1 MMMYWTYV
9 HIIIFF
15 SLQSKSFSKTIGS
28 IGIRQNSSALKFVR
42 PDEFHFALDVEFDSE
57 DVFVHQLPANVLRSA
72 CSLLL
77 GVVDLPLI
85 SVERIRI
92 SSRAQQPTAS
102 VAARPPQAAASA
114 AASTV
119 APSAASAGGALMALG
134 SDAAPIEIR
143 STTAT
148 ASTASSNIF
157 DAMHR
162 SASLSASLSAES
174 FTAAE
179 EAAAREARDLSS
191 PFALST
197 YSRTTSASCSNVSIG
212 DVGGDAADETS
223 PLVDARSSDGPNRM
237 QTGGRSVDAALWAA
251 RQAIAAAEV
260 EEVEASRLLRLF
272 RETGTQSELNS
283 DLISESGGATTVP
296 VTGTDLS
303 AEEEVASSIADSVI
317 AAAAAEL
324 IEDEHEEDAFSRR
337 LSQHASRMRFQ
348 DHQVPADATRTV
360 VESSASVT
368 ESDLPLRLQVARA
381 ARAARTAHFTSLAP
395 RTISQSPIRNFSHG
409 SSLRGEDHTRDD
421 GGVSAAA
428 GGGIDARGRDTSSVT
443 TPRASG
449 LAGLV
454 GLSTAGL
461 NHAEP
466 TTSPASYT
474 ARWRLVFAADASQ
487 FTDAL
492 TSRCITFR
500 CKMAACVVAGGGG
513 SFEDRGHFGSIGVPT
528 DVCMPLQPV
537 PIADL
542 NRVAIETAALERLRA
557 AHNDAASGE
566 EVRNSNDSVL
576 RCDAPLIT
584 VATVVRA
591 KTGGAASR

>member
-1 MMMYWTYV
+1 M
-9 HIIIFF
+9 
-15 SLQSKSFSKTIGS
+15 
-28 IGIRQNSSALKFVR
+28 
-42 PDEFHFALDVEFDSE
+42 
-57 DVFVHQLPANVLRSA
+57 FVHQLPANVLRSA

-102 VAARPPQAAASA
+102 VAVRPPQAAASA

-134 SDAAPIEIR
+134 SDAAPIEMR

-148 ASTASSNIF
+148 ASTTSSNTF

-197 YSRTTSASCSNVSIG
+197 YSRTTSASCSNVSVG
-212 DVGGDAADETS
+212 DVGGDAANATS

-272 RETGTQSELNS
+272 RETGTQFELNS

-324 IEDEHEEDAFSRR
+324 IEDEHEEDEPPASSFSRR
-337 LSQHASRMRFQ
+337 LSQHASWVRFQ

-395 RTISQSPIRNFSHG
+395 RTVSQSPIRNF
-409 SSLRGEDHTRDD
+409 RGGDRTRDD

-443 TPRASG
+443 TPRASGLAG

-513 SFEDRGHFGSIGVPT
+513 SFEDRGHFSSIGVPT

-566 EVRNSNDSVL
+566 EASYSNDSVL

-584 VATVVRA
+584 VATVVQA
-591 KTGGAASR
+591 KTDGAASR

>member
-1 MMMYWTYV
+1 M
-9 HIIIFF
+9 
-15 SLQSKSFSKTIGS
+15 
-28 IGIRQNSSALKFVR
+28 
-42 PDEFHFALDVEFDSE
+42 
-57 DVFVHQLPANVLRSA
+57 FVHQLPANVLRSA

-102 VAARPPQAAASA
+102 VAVRPPQAAASA

-134 SDAAPIEIR
+134 SDAAPIEMR

-148 ASTASSNIF
+148 ASTTSSNTF

-179 EAAAREARDLSS
+179 EAAAREARDLSA
-191 PFALST
+191 PLALSA

-223 PLVDARSSDGPNRM
+223 LLVDARSSDGLNRM

-272 RETGTQSELNS
+272 RETGTQFELNS

-324 IEDEHEEDAFSRR
+324 IEDEHEEDEPPASSFSRR
-337 LSQHASRMRFQ
+337 LSQHASWVRFH

-395 RTISQSPIRNFSHG
+395 RTVSQSPIRNF
-409 SSLRGEDHTRDD
+409 RGGDRTRDD

-443 TPRASG
+443 TPRASGLAG

-513 SFEDRGHFGSIGVPT
+513 SFEDRGHFSSIGVPT

-537 PIADL
+537 PIVDL
-542 NRVAIETAALERLRA
+542 NREAIETAALERLRA
-557 AHNDAASGE
+557 AYNDAASGE
-566 EVRNSNDSVL
+566 EASYSNDSVL
-576 RCDAPLIT
+576 RGDAPLIT
-584 VATVVRA
+584 VATVVQA
-591 KTGGAASR
+591 KTDGAASR